1 MEMAS
6 TTTISAIEL
15 INLSKDIA
23 QLNLGY
29 LGISVAILTVLGGV
43 FIYFNIKPLKD
54 TLNKQEKT
62 IDDLRKEA
70 DKLLDELKN
79 NLKKYSKILRRNN
92 LMYY

>member
-1 MEMAS
+1 MAS